1 MHIAVCDDN
10 MADRHQMER
19 LLKREADRRKDSS
32 CNLYTDSFG
41 NCESLLA
48 NPMQYD
54 AFYIDMCKT
63 EGITGIDVANR
74 LIALGVNAP
83 IVMCCSDID
92 YRKHSFPENVIFLEK
107 PIKADALTESIEHA
121 LQIKDSADSL
131 IELRTDKETFYVQ
144 ESDILYATGEKR
156 NTVVVLTDGR
166 QINIATDI
174 SNLFSQ
180 IEAFPSF
187 LGCSAKAIVNC
198 RYIRKLSFGKATMS
212 DGAVFKIHRNCMA
225 YAKMQFEYFSNLS
238 Q

>member
-10 MADRHQMER
+10 VADRHQMER
-19 LLKREADRRKDSS
+19 LLKREADRRKESS

-63 EGITGIDVANR
+63 EGITGIDVAKR
-74 LIALGVNAP
+74 LISLGVNAP

-92 YRKHSFPENVIFLEK
+92 YREHSFPENVIFLEK
-107 PIKADALTESIEHA
+107 PIKAQALSESIEHA
-121 LQIKDSADSL
+121 LQIKASADSL
-131 IELRTDKETFYVQ
+131 IELRTDKETLYVK
-144 ESDILYATGEKR
+144 ESDILYASMEKHS
-156 NTVVVLTDGR
+156 TVVFLTSG
-166 QINIATDI
+166 QKIGIATDI

-180 IEAFPSF
+180 IESFPSF
-187 LGCSAKAIVNC
+187 LGSSAKVILNC
-198 RYIRKLSFGKATMS
+198 RYIRKLSFNKATMT
-212 DGAVFKIHRNCMA
+212 DGATFKIHHNCMA
-225 YAKMQFEYFSNLS
+225 YAKIQFEKFSKLS